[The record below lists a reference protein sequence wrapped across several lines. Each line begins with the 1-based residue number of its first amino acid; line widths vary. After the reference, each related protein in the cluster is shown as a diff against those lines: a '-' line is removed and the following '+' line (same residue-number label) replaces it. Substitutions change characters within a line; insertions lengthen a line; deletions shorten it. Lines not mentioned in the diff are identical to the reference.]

1 MHNCQMDREKYRIY
15 NIYRSS
21 LSIYSRALAIID
33 YRTEIIAIRDTNVNK
48 SLVYIYINN
57 R

>member
-57 R
+57 